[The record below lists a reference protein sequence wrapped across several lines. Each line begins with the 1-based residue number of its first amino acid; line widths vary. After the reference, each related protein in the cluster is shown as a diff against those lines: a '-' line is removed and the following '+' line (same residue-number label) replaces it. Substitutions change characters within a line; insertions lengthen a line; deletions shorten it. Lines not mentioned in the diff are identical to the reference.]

1 MHLKQRRSR
10 KRGRPGAEPPCPRTP
25 AARGEHVPAAAGRAA
40 LPEPP
45 PEAQGPARPHP
56 PGSFILNLRLPH
68 PCTPAP
74 AETGFR
80 GRVTASG
87 HNPCPESGPRRDS
100 RAPAASALGWSE
112 RPRRPAPKAR
122 APQHRSPTLRL
133 GTGQAL
139 PARGAASWGPRIPA
153 TRLPHCGRK
162 SPRRPLPSTRL
173 PSPPRPNPLRAA
185 SGLLPRAAGRRKRGA
200 APPGPPTGQEQ
211 SREAQAVTLIILRGS
226 PAILSDPEFGL
237 WSRLR
242 LRSPHARVE
251 VPGSTSGGRCRARR
265 RRRRRQGP
273 SGNVVPARARAGFP
287 RPWPPPPRSPP
298 QPGLGGGGSDA
309 RGGAGTWGRRR
320 GAARSSGARGR
331 AGGIECSAPR
341 RPLIRGHA
349 RARGRRNR
357 GLAVDAAHSSVR

>member
-1 MHLKQRRSR
+1 M
-10 KRGRPGAEPPCPRTP
+10 PGA
-25 AARGEHVPAAAGRAA
+25 AGLAA

-74 AETGFR
+74 AETGLR

-100 RAPAASALGWSE
+100 RAPAASILGWSE
-112 RPRRPAPKAR
+112 RPRRPAPKTR
-122 APQHRSPTLRL
+122 VPQHRSPTLRL
-133 GTGQAL
+133 GAGQAF
-139 PARGAASWGPRIPA
+139 PARGGASWGPPIAA

-173 PSPPRPNPLRAA
+173 PSPPHPNPLRAA
-185 SGLLPRAAGRRKRGA
+185 SGLLPRAAGGRKRGA
-200 APPGPPTGQEQ
+200 EPPGTPTGQEQ
-211 SREAQAVTLIILRGS
+211 RQEAQAVTLIILRGS

-251 VPGSTSGGRCRARR
+251 VPGSTSGGRCRARLR
-265 RRRRRQGP
+265 CRRRQGP

-287 RPWPPPPRSPP
+287 RTWPPPPRSPP
-298 QPGLGGGGSDA
+298 QPRPRGGGSDA
-309 RGGAGTWGRRR
+309 PRRGRDLGEAARGGAELRR
-320 GAARSSGARGR
+320 SWPILPL
-331 AGGIECSAPR
+331 AGGTEWSAPR

-349 RARGRRNR
+349 RATGRRNR
-357 GLAVDAAHSSVR
+357 GLAADVAHSSVRWLFQRYCIARGLGWRWAKDRSN